1 MEFNGL
7 GKCQET
13 LEHKEYDDLHQVYTY
28 VKALDLLAGD
38 QVTIEAGHKGSTHT
52 PAHLSLPQRW
62 FGNGET
68 VRTLVIPD
76 FIPRFSRSKHG
87 SAF

>member
-1 MEFNGL
+1 MEFDGL

-38 QVTIEAGHKGSTHT
+38 QVAIEAGHKGSTHAS
-52 PAHLSLPQRW
+52 PFIIAPKM
-62 FGNGET
+62 
-68 VRTLVIPD
+68 VR
-76 FIPRFSRSKHG
+76 K
-87 SAF
+87 